1 MDDGKHTRLGSLA
14 SPYLHGSIH
23 FAIAA
28 LSNRA
33 QRVSTFFPP
42 NTGMTDFILNSYAF
56 ANLDDITWG
65 TKGSDIVLPSD
76 LGNVVQDSQNRV
88 DLEISPEVPNDIYV
102 EALENIRTKK
112 PLPRTRAP
120 NEMEK
125 DQIRRDYYANL
136 RTNVGPIYSI
146 NETYAHIFIHSSCWH
161 GH

>member
-1 MDDGKHTRLGSLA
+1 
-14 SPYLHGSIH
+14 
-23 FAIAA
+23 
-28 LSNRA
+28 
-33 QRVSTFFPP
+33 
-42 NTGMTDFILNSYAF
+42 MTDFISNSYAF

-88 DLEISPEVPNDIYV
+88 DLEISPEAPNDIYV

-120 NEMEK
+120 NETEK

-136 RTNVGPIYSI
+136 RTNVSPVYCV
-146 NETYAHIFIHSSCWH
+146 NETHAHTFIHSSCWH